1 MADKILVTGPFG
13 QIGTELVPELQA
25 RYGRENVVALGHT
38 KIPEGFEGIVERADV
53 TDVAKLREVMEK
65 HQITQVYHLAALLSV
80 TGE

>member
-25 RYGRENVVALGHT
+25 RYGRENVVALGHS

-53 TDVAKLREVMEK
+53 TDVA
-65 HQITQVYHLAALLSV
+65 
-80 TGE
+80 